1 MTSAMAPALAPEDE
15 PEVVTVLNAAGTS
28 PVVLVCE
35 HASNFIPAS
44 YDGLGLSAADRQRH
58 IAWDIGA
65 AGVTRALSGLID
77 APAFLAGWSRLLI
90 DGNRPIGAPSS
101 IPETSEA
108 TVIPGNRGLGA
119 AERERRADRFFRPF
133 HDRLSA
139 FLDARRAAG
148 KDTWLV
154 AIHSFTPVF
163 LGVARPWHAGILYG
177 HSRDWGARLVAAF
190 DSPDRPV
197 AANEPYMIEAESD
210 YLAPVHGEARGLPT
224 VLFEIRQDLV
234 ATAAAE
240 QDWAR
245 AIAALLTAVPP
256 R

>member
-1 MTSAMAPALAPEDE
+1 MVSVMAPVFAPEDA
-15 PEVVTVLNAAGTS
+15 PEVVTVLNPAGSS

-35 HASNFIPAS
+35 HASNFIPAR
-44 YDGLGLSAADRQRH
+44 YDGLGLAAADRQRH

-65 AGVTRALSGLID
+65 AGVTRALSALLD

-108 TVIPGNRGLGA
+108 TVIPGNRGLSA
-119 AERERRADRFFRPF
+119 AERDARAERFFRPF

-139 FLDARRAAG
+139 FLDARLAAG

-163 LGVARPWHAGILYG
+163 LGIARPWHAGILYG
-177 HSRDWGARLVAAF
+177 HSKAWGDRLVEAF
-190 DSPDRPV
+190 GTPERPV
-197 AANEPYMIEAESD
+197 AANEPYVIEAESD
-210 YLAPVHGEARGLPT
+210 YLAPIHGEARGLPT

-245 AIAALLTAVPP
+245 AIAGLLTAVPP